1 MVDEA
6 RQEPAEP
13 NVAGVS
19 SFWPRRLRRLAIQ
32 FATFAVIFAA
42 IWALR
47 GESPFPLPWAGGG
60 TESQDF
66 FTLGPTGNVRGRG
79 PGLGQPAPDF
89 ALENAAGDVVRLSD
103 FRGKTVVV
111 NFWATWCAPCRKE
124 FPELVKLYE
133 GSTDVVIIGV
143 NLQENA
149 DQVRAFADEFG
160 AEFPLV
166 IDADGTV
173 AESYRLLGLPSTY
186 FVDAGG
192 VLREQHFGQ
201 LSAKIIEEKVTTTKA
216 AFVTSVP

>member
-1 MVDEA
+1 V
-6 RQEPAEP
+6 
-13 NVAGVS
+13 
-19 SFWPRRLRRLAIQ
+19 RRLAIQ
-32 FATFAVIFAA
+32 VVTFAVIFAA

-47 GESPFPLPWAGGG
+47 GGPPFPMPWAGGG
-60 TESQDF
+60 EESQDF

-89 ALENAAGDVVRLSD
+89 ALENADGDVVRLTD

-111 NFWATWCAPCRKE
+111 NFWATWCTPCRKE
-124 FPELVKLYE
+124 FPELVKLHE

-149 DQVRAFADEFG
+149 NQVRDFAEEFG
-160 AEFPLV
+160 AQFPIV

-186 FVDAGG
+186 FVDPEG

-201 LSAKIIEEKVTTTKA
+201 LSGKIIEEKVATTRTASASA
-216 AFVTSVP
+216 AE